1 MDTNFQQF
9 INGLQHIGVP
19 TNDIEKTICFYKM
32 LGFQVVFQTVNEK
45 ANEKVTFLKLE
56 NVIIEAYENK
66 QAALINGALDHIAL
80 DVTDI
85 EEVFKIAKEQGLH
98 IVDKEIQF
106 LPFWNNG
113 VKFFTIIGPNQEKIE
128 FNQYL

>member
-1 MDTNFQQF
+1 MAKSFQQF

-19 TNDIEKTICFYKM
+19 TNDIEKTVSFYKI
-32 LGFQVVFQTVNEK
+32 LGFQVAFQTVNKK
-45 ANEKVTFLKLE
+45 ANEKVVFLKLG
-56 NVIIEAYENK
+56 NIVIEVYENN
-66 QAALINGALDHIAL
+66 QAALINGALDHIAF

-85 EEVFKIAKEQGLH
+85 EEVFKIAKEQSLH
-98 IVDKEIQF
+98 IVDEEIQF
-106 LPFWNNG
+106 LPFWSNG

>member
-1 MDTNFQQF
+1 MTKNFQQF

-19 TNDIEKTICFYKM
+19 TNDIEKTISFYEI
-32 LGFQVVFQTVNEK
+32 LGFKVAFQTVNKK
-45 ANEKVTFLKLE
+45 ANEKVAFLKLG
-56 NVIIEAYENK
+56 NIVIEVYENN
-66 QAALINGALDHIAL
+66 QAALINGALDHIAF

-85 EEVFKIAKEQGLH
+85 EEVFKMAKEQGLH
-98 IVDKEIQF
+98 IVDEEIQF